1 MTLTVASNS
10 EQVTLEL
17 RHRTYYGWVATV
29 SRLELSTFPDS
40 PYAAE
45 LQRDPSKLRF
55 SEPLE
60 AEYLRERLLSCRT
73 LVRVACIFAIVMTA
87 SRTFELVLA
96 KAVALANLIELA
108 LVIGTSIA
116 MGVIAWSPAYE
127 RLYPFWARV
136 LVPCRNAL
144 IAIQIARSA
153 THGQPEMLMALPIT
167 LIGGF
172 FFLGLP
178 LRSALFVCGVTVTA
192 YVAAATAFALP
203 TVIALHT
210 YGLLLGGIAGCAI
223 AVWHLERVSRKSF
236 LESHLIAE
244 LAQRDPLT
252 GTKNRRVFDEHLE
265 LLWQQAVVN
274 ERSLAVLLIDIDH
287 FKDYNDFYGHQ
298 AGDRALRQVA
308 QTIQKSVR
316 RPLDILTRYGGE
328 EFAAVLYG
336 VDGEQAR
343 EIAERI
349 RVTIGELNIE
359 HRASRPFSRVTIS
372 IGVAAIVPT
381 AQRSPN
387 GAVQLADQA
396 LYAAKVQGRN
406 RVELMDSR
414 EHDLLETGVF
424 AIGAA
429 VSHKLST
436 IHGLATTST
445 ALPVQP
451 RRGTGG

>member
-1 MTLTVASNS
+1 
-10 EQVTLEL
+10 
-17 RHRTYYGWVATV
+17 VATV
-29 SRLELSTFPDS
+29 SRLDLSTFPDS

-55 SEPLE
+55 SGPLE
-60 AEYLRERLLSCRT
+60 LEYSRERLRSCRT
-73 LVRVACIFAIVMTA
+73 LVRVACVFAILMTMA
-87 SRTFELVLA
+87 RAGEQLYAKTADLVI
-96 KAVALANLIELA
+96 LIELA
-108 LVIGTSIA
+108 LVIGSSIA
-116 MGVIAWSPAYE
+116 LGVVAWSPAFE
-127 RLYPFWARV
+127 RLYPFWGRT
-136 LVPCRNAL
+136 LVPLRNSL
-144 IAIQIARSA
+144 IAVQIAHSA

-178 LRSALFVCGVTVTA
+178 FRSALFVCGVTVAT
-192 YVAAATAFALP
+192 YVVAATAFALP
-203 TVIALHT
+203 LIVAVHT
-210 YGLLLGGIAGCAI
+210 YELLLGGVAGCTI
-223 AVWHLERVSRKSF
+223 AVWHLERVSRQSF

-274 ERSLAVLLIDIDH
+274 GRSLTVLLIDIDH
-287 FKDYNDFYGHQ
+287 FKAYNDFYGHQ

-328 EFAAVLYG
+328 EFAAVLYD
-336 VDGEQAR
+336 VEGEQAR

-349 RVTIGELNIE
+349 RVTVGELNIE
-359 HRASRPFSRVTIS
+359 HRESRPFSRVTIS

-381 AQRSPN
+381 ALRSPS

-406 RVELMDSR
+406 RVELMDTC
-414 EHDLLETGVF
+414 EHDLLQTGVF

-436 IHGLATTST
+436 IHSLAAST
-445 ALPVQP
+445 ARAAQP
-451 RRGTGG
+451 RRESTG

>member
-1 MTLTVASNS
+1 
-10 EQVTLEL
+10 
-17 RHRTYYGWVATV
+17 
-29 SRLELSTFPDS
+29 
-40 PYAAE
+40 
-45 LQRDPSKLRF
+45 
-55 SEPLE
+55 
-60 AEYLRERLLSCRT
+60 
-73 LVRVACIFAIVMTA
+73 
-87 SRTFELVLA
+87 
-96 KAVALANLIELA
+96 
-108 LVIGTSIA
+108 
-116 MGVIAWSPAYE
+116 
-127 RLYPFWARV
+127 
-136 LVPCRNAL
+136 
-144 IAIQIARSA
+144 
-153 THGQPEMLMALPIT
+153 MALPIT

-178 LRSALFVCGVTVTA
+178 LRSALFVCGVTVAA

-203 TVIALHT
+203 ITIALHT

-252 GTKNRRVFDEHLE
+252 GTQNRRVFDEHLE

-274 ERSLAVLLIDIDH
+274 ECSLAILLIDIDH

-336 VDGEQAR
+336 VDGDQAR

-349 RVTIGELNIE
+349 RATIGELNIE

-381 AQRSPN
+381 AQRSPS

-436 IHGLATTST
+436 IHGLATTAT
-445 ALPVQP
+445 LPAQP
-451 RRGTGG
+451 RRGTGR